1 MSVVLQTQ
9 KPVIVAFTIDNN
21 PDRYEKVKKIW
32 RKNKIWMKKMI
43 YLQDILIQS
52 KIPQKRLKQKQKM
65 CKETLKKIKI
75 ASEHE

>member
-32 RKNKIWMKKMI
+32 RKNKIWMKKRN
-43 YLQDILIQS
+43 DIFARHIDTKQNTT
-52 KIPQKRLKQKQKM
+52 KRLKQKQKM
-65 CKETLKKIKI
+65 CKETLKK
-75 ASEHE
+75 